1 MNPRDRIA
9 RAITTLS
16 ELYDELELFT
26 LDDSLKEQSD
36 MCRKYAEQGQGAVAE
51 ALAHMEL
58 ARDRCRSQPKPVPSW
73 AEDTIP
79 LAV

>member
-1 MNPRDRIA
+1 MNPRERID

-36 MCRKYAEQGQGAVAE
+36 MCRWYAEQSQRAVAD
-51 ALAHMEL
+51 ALARMEL
-58 ARDRCRSQPKPVPSW
+58 ARDRCRATPSW
-73 AEDTIP
+73 AEDT
-79 LAV
+79 AVLTG

>member
-1 MNPRDRIA
+1 MTPRDRINA
-9 RAITTLS
+9 TIKTLA
-16 ELYDELELFT
+16 ELYDTLELFT

-36 MCRKYAEQGQGAVAE
+36 MCRKYAEQSQRAVAE

-58 ARDRCRSQPKPVPSW
+58 ARDRCRQTPAW
-73 AEDTIP
+73 GEDTIP

>member
-1 MNPRDRIA
+1 MNPRDRINQS
-9 RAITTLS
+9 ITILA
-16 ELYDELELFT
+16 ELYDTLELFT

-36 MCRKYAEQGQGAVAE
+36 MCRQYAEQSQRAVAE

-58 ARDRCRSQPKPVPSW
+58 ARDRCRATPSW

>member
-1 MNPRDRIA
+1 MSPRDRINA
-9 RAITTLS
+9 TIKTLA
-16 ELYDELELFT
+16 ELYDTLELFT

-36 MCRKYAEQGQGAVAE
+36 MCRKYAEQRQRAVAE

-58 ARDRCRSQPKPVPSW
+58 ARDRCRSEPPW
-73 AEDTIP
+73 GEDTIP